1 MGVSPLTNNT
11 KNGCFEPQK
20 FWRGPIFM
28 GVSPLTNNTA
38 KMSVGETLV
47 KIRPADAQQLRRK
60 IKKTNQNKNM
70 S

>member
-1 MGVSPLTNNT
+1 
-11 KNGCFEPQK
+11 
-20 FWRGPIFM
+20 M

-60 IKKTNQNKNM
+60 IKKTNKIRTCHKT
-70 S
+70 